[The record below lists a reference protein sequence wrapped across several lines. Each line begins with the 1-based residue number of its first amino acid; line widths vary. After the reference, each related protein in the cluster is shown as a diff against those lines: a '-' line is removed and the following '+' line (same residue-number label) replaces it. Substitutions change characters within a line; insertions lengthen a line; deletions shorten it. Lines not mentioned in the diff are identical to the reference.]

1 MPFASSVML
10 AVMGTQLGAQLVG
23 PGWML
28 LGDLY
33 LKKKWR
39 EKTLGLGGF
48 VCTHFAE
55 NEHKC
60 GEK

>member
-1 MPFASSVML
+1 MPFASPVML

-33 LKKKWR
+33 LKKK
-39 EKTLGLGGF
+39 
-48 VCTHFAE
+48 
-55 NEHKC
+55 
-60 GEK
+60 